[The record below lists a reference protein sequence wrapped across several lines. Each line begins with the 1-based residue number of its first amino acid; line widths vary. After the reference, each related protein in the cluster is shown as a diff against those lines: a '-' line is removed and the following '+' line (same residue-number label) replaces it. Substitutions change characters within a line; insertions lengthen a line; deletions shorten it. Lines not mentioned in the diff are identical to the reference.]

1 LVNEYFY
8 QLTHYGALRSW
19 SDAIYQLSGEVG
31 RMQSARF
38 VVDDWGI
45 DNPLL
50 VLSDGHLP
58 LVLPDDSLLAPGI
71 TEAARAWDA
80 ARLADDVWIGHTP
93 EYQQIAG
100 VNERIVQ
107 AARSAGFEKQ
117 IIKTVPDRN
126 GRPVFEIF
134 RFVRAAVS
142 AL

>member
-1 LVNEYFY
+1 LINEYFY
-8 QLTHYGALRSW
+8 QLTHYGALHSW
-19 SDAIYQLSGEVG
+19 NDAIYQISCEVG

-58 LVLPDDSLLAPGI
+58 LVLAGDSSFAG
-71 TEAARAWDA
+71 
-80 ARLADDVWIGHTP
+80 LADDVWIGHTP

-100 VNERIVQ
+100 GNEEIVQ
-107 AARSAGFEKQ
+107 TARSAGFEKQ

-134 RFVRAAVS
+134 RFVRAPASVTP
-142 AL
+142 